1 MGFDILGAR
10 LGVSNNL
17 NFVSLLSM
25 KSSFFYLKSRLF
37 MSWIELLIISE
48 LRDLLWVG
56 EMNDCVVLVLLVV
69 TLDVRVLF
77 IALLLGR
84 YFVEPPVVNYP

>member
-1 MGFDILGAR
+1 
-10 LGVSNNL
+10 
-17 NFVSLLSM
+17 
-25 KSSFFYLKSRLF
+25 

>member
-1 MGFDILGAR
+1 MGSDILGAR